1 MDRQSVYS
9 LSLGLS
15 NNNEEDQRDS
25 RGHVEQQLADFVL
38 EFHLDNV
45 FIYR

>member
-1 MDRQSVYS
+1 MDRQSVYA
-9 LSLGLS
+9 LSLGLTS
-15 NNNEEDQRDS
+15 HTEEDQRDS
-25 RGHVEQQLADFVL
+25 RGHVEQQLVDFVL